1 VLRRAEMVC
10 KRMQYRKKGS
20 RGAKPKRKNG
30 SPEHDIQVFI
40 VDHLEAMAIPPL
52 YSATVGGVR
61 VAMHTALKMKQ
72 AGYKK
77 GIPDL
82 LIFEPRKGYA
92 GLAIEVKTATGRA
105 SEHQK
110 EWQKKLRDRGW
121 KAEICKGLNACIT
134 EIDNYFSEDSDVL

>member
-1 VLRRAEMVC
+1 MEV
-10 KRMQYRKKGS
+10 
-20 RGAKPKRKNG
+20 
-30 SPEHDIQVFI
+30 
-40 VDHLEAMAIPPL
+40 PPL

-82 LIFEPRKGYA
+82 LIFEPSNGYV
-92 GLAIEVKTATGRA
+92 GLAIEIKTPTGRA

-110 EWQKKLRDRGW
+110 DWVEKLRDRGW

-134 EIDNYFSEDSDVL
+134 VIDEYFGESNDVL